1 MRQKWHTFVW
11 HVIQLTASVKSRDR
25 FIRLNAGFRSD
36 LQWWNCFLEG
46 WSGVGMLPNPA
57 MEITELES
65 DALGSWGCAAI

>member
-46 WSGVGMLPNPA
+46 WSGVGILPNPA

-65 DALGSWGCAAI
+65 DVLGSWGCAAI